1 VSLFLSQTSERS
13 FSTTRRLLAYL
24 RIMGQDR
31 PNGLAHLT
39 INRDV
44 TAVPEIVIDELSK
57 KKRRLNFVLYLYPQI
72 LC

>member
-1 VSLFLSQTSERS
+1 
-13 FSTTRRLLAYL
+13 
-24 RIMGQDR
+24 MGQDR

-72 LC
+72 LCKIKFCQWLPLISSVSHMYF